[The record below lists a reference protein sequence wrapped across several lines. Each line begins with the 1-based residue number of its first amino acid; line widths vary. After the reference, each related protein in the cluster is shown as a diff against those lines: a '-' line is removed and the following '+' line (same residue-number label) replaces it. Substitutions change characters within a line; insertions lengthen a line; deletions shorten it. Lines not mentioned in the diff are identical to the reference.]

1 MDGFTSKQRLKEFA
15 SNRTV
20 LVYLALAL
28 FVMVAG
34 LIMPRSL
41 GSSSLQTI
49 FREAS
54 LLGIVA
60 LGQGIVMLSGGL
72 DISVGNMMFFVIVL
86 GGNLMS
92 RHPTMTVPIV
102 LFCLLIGAVVGL
114 VNGLGVA
121 KLKISSIIMTLATSS
136 ILYGGVYIFAGGS
149 LSGSADPTLQYIGK
163 KMISNFMPLTGVIWL
178 ILAFM
183 AIFVLYRTT
192 FGRKIYATGNNPQA
206 AWLSGINAERVTVA
220 SYVICS
226 LTAVFA
232 GLLLLG
238 YLGTPTLRF
247 TDIYTMGSIAA
258 VVLGGIEFF
267 QGVGSIAGTIA
278 GAFIVRF
285 MFTLLVM
292 FRVPE
297 AGRMIAEGLLIITIV
312 AAYRLRGD

>member
-1 MDGFTSKQRLKEFA
+1 MDEMTSKLRLREFA

-20 LVYLALAL
+20 LVYLALSL
-28 FVMVAG
+28 FVVAAG
-34 LIMPRSL
+34 LVMPRSL
-41 GSSSLQTI
+41 GASSLQTI
-49 FREAS
+49 VREAS

-72 DISVGNMMFFVIVL
+72 DISVGNTMFFVIVL
-86 GGNLMS
+86 GGNLMT
-92 RHPTMTVPIV
+92 RNPALTVPIL

-114 VNGLGVA
+114 VNGVGVA
-121 KLKISSIIMTLATSS
+121 KFKISSIIMTLATSS

-149 LSGSADPTLQYIGK
+149 LGGAADPALQYIGK
-163 KMISNFMPLTGVIWL
+163 KMVSSFMPLTGVIWL
-178 ILAFM
+178 VLAFM

-192 FGRKIYATGNNPQA
+192 FGRKVYATGNNPQT
-206 AWLSGINAERVTVA
+206 AWLSGINAEGVTIL
-220 SYVICS
+220 SYVICG
-226 LTAVFA
+226 LTAAFA

-278 GAFIVRF
+278 GAFMVRF
-285 MFTLLVM
+285 MFTLLIM

-312 AAYRLRGD
+312 AAYRLKGD